1 MTDPIEVTGVTKT
14 YEEVVALDD
23 VSVTFEPGTY
33 HCLLGP
39 NGSGKSTLMRIIL
52 GLTQPDSGSVDLPS
66 VAAIG
71 CGFQE
76 PKFYPDLSVWENID
90 VFASMIEESDDE
102 WNETVVDELRLTPA
116 LGKRA
121 SNLSGGYAR
130 KLDLTL
136 ALMKQP
142 DYLLLDEPLAAL
154 DDISKSQLL
163 DFLEQYTEMG
173 NTVVVSTHY
182 VRAFEEYLDRVTLM
196 FEGEVLFDEELSDL
210 ELDDQS
216 LQSYYVDTILGEET
230 DDVFEPAPDEA
241 PEDELRAQN
250 S

>member
-14 YEEVVALDD
+14 YDEVVALDD
-23 VSVTFEPGTY
+23 VSVTLEPGTY

-52 GLTQPDSGSVDLPS
+52 GLTQPDAGDVDLPS

-102 WNETVVDELRLTPA
+102 WNETVVEELRLTAA

-163 DFLEQYTEMG
+163 DFLEQYTERG

-196 FEGEVLFDEELSDL
+196 FDGEVLFDEELSDL
-210 ELDDQS
+210 ELGDQS
-216 LQSYYVDTILGEET
+216 LQSYYVDTILGKET

-241 PEDELRAQN
+241 PDEARAQN
-250 S
+250 P